1 MEELIKKDLV
11 TSGKAKSLY
20 ETSNEDLYILHY
32 RNDTSAFDGK
42 KIESLEGKGAINNK
56 FNAFVMKH
64 LEENG
69 VSTHF
74 ETQISDTESVVK
86 KLEMTP
92 IECVVRNI
100 AAGSI
105 CKRLGVQEGLELDP
119 HTFEFFYKVPI
130 LFQSVFKKFWSLLL
144 PRLASKPSQ
153 GKLLG
158 LREELK

>member
-20 ETSNEDLYILHY
+20 KTSNEDLYILHY

-74 ETQISDTESVVK
+74 ESQISDTESVVK

-119 HTFEFFYKVPI
+119 PTFEFFYKDDD
-130 LFQSVFKKFWSLLL
+130 
-144 PRLASKPSQ
+144 
-153 GKLLG
+153 LG
-158 LREELK
+158 DPMINDYHIAVSYTHLRAHET